1 MSVINRML
9 QELESRHEQPQAK
22 LPGMVRAVPPE
33 RETYRRFLP
42 LAVLLIGAAMLGG
55 LAFWA
60 WHAYSVPPTA
70 KVAPAPPTASSVPVA
85 IPVAVPAAAPEQ
97 AWPQPLQAPTETL
110 VSELALAA
118 PPAPQ
123 PVATGEVPKAAP
135 VPAANPPPAPK
146 QERLRAVE
154 SVQPDASPVLKSAPG
169 VAPETPVAAGI
180 KQVSPTQRADQSY
193 REALALRA
201 QGRVAEA
208 QSLLEE
214 ALKIHPRHLGARQAL
229 LGMLVDGKRYAQA
242 EALLQDGLAQNI
254 APSALAM
261 ALARLQMERGEQNA
275 ALSTLERYAPQAQ
288 DSADYQA
295 FQAALLQRAERHAE
309 AVAHY
314 QAALRAQPNRAVWW
328 MGLGISL
335 QAEKRIADAAQAFNR
350 ARATPGLSP
359 ELQAFVEQRLKQLQ

>member
-1 MSVINRML
+1 VSVINRML

-22 LPGMVRAVPPE
+22 LPGIVRAVPPE
-33 RETYRRFLP
+33 RATYRRFLP
-42 LAVLLIGAAMLGG
+42 LAVLSLGAAILGG

-60 WHAYSVPPTA
+60 WQAYSVPPVV
-70 KVAPAPPTASSVPVA
+70 KVTPPPAAVPVA
-85 IPVAVPAAAPEQ
+85 ATPPEQ
-97 AWPQPLQAPTETL
+97 SWPQPLQAPTETL
-110 VSELALAA
+110 VSELALAS
-118 PPAPQ
+118 PPASQ
-123 PVATGEVPKAAP
+123 PAVTGNVLKAVPSSD
-135 VPAANPPPAPK
+135 ANPRPFKKRESP
-146 QERLRAVE
+146 RAVE
-154 SVQPDASPVLKSAPG
+154 PAQPEESLVLKSAPSA
-169 VAPETPVAAGI
+169 APETPVAPGI

-193 REALALRA
+193 REALLLRS
-201 QGRVAEA
+201 QGRAAEA
-208 QSLLEE
+208 QSLLED

-242 EALLQDGLAQNI
+242 ETLLQDGLAQNI

-261 ALARLQMERGEQNA
+261 ALARLQMERGDQNA
-275 ALSTLERYAPQAQ
+275 ALSTLERYASQAQ

-295 FQAALLQRAERHAE
+295 FQAALLQRVERHAE

-335 QAEKRIADAAQAFNR
+335 QAEKRVADAAQAFNR